1 MTLVEPL
8 FLPGSAGTLF
18 GLYVPAKQPSDRGVV
33 LVPPFAEEMNRA
45 RRMLRA
51 QAAALAA
58 AGTAALL
65 LDPFGTGDSAGDF
78 ADARWETWIA
88 DVRVAVRA
96 LEAHGARR
104 IGLLGVRLGAILA
117 AAAVPTLA
125 VPCFATA
132 LWQPV
137 VHGDRHL
144 TEFLRLATLPGASN
158 AYRGVTV
165 EMLRARLATGN
176 TVEVAGYD
184 IAPAMAAALEGLHL
198 AELAHPALG
207 SVLWFETVRETTLP
221 LSSAGAQCVAAWAAS
236 GLKVTTRIMSGP
248 AFWTGQGNTIFP
260 DLISATIAGFE
271 AAS

>member
-1 MTLVEPL
+1 
-8 FLPGSAGTLF
+8 
-18 GLYVPAKQPSDRGVV
+18 
-33 LVPPFAEEMNRA
+33 
-45 RRMLRA
+45 MLRA

-207 SVLWFETVRETTLP
+207 SVLWFETVRETLP
-221 LSSAGAQCVAAWAAS
+221 LSSAGARCAAAWAAS
-236 GLKVTTRIMSGP
+236 GLKVTTRIMPGP